1 MNSSSLATADN
12 ERLQLG
18 DVQSTQYDWAFETT
32 AQPGLY
38 NNGTDGAQPVPRGKT
53 LGGTSA
59 MNWMIHN
66 EDSRIQLDIWES
78 ICNATGWNWKSLS
91 TAFRESETM
100 FAPPPSEAADLPYI
114 AANHGASG
122 PICSIFQR
130 SVLSLFPDYLEPTLL
145 AAGFQIPEDR
155 NGGDA
160 VGGGFLPLAICPS
173 NYTRSYSGS
182 AYTAVENRS
191 NLHVITEAQV
201 TKIIWQST
209 SGSATAAGLEY
220 VTASGT
226 TNQILGR
233 EVILSAGCIQSAQI
247 LELSGVGDPSIL
259 NPLGIDTVVNLPNVG
274 RGLRDP
280 PMTNYMPIHFEIN
293 TTLTGGEYVQNFIQL
308 EPASK
313 MLSPQDY
320 AGASAWLNATPSI
333 PGLEDVQLQVF
344 KELWYT
350 DQPLIELAWQYN
362 TTNVTPY
369 ALVPLSQGSVHIQS
383 NDPLIPPTI
392 DPNYNSINATI
403 NGVEVPF
410 DMWFLAKSAQSY
422 TRQLAT
428 IAPMSSIVVSTDP
441 AWDLPFE
448 DYYDLLFQRTG
459 SSQHL
464 TGTNPM
470 LPMAAGGVVDTNLL
484 VYGTSNV
491 RIVDGSI
498 FPYQPSAHPMGLTY
512 AVAVRAA
519 RLFQGLPNGGGLTY
533 TELLPGSNSSANATA
548 VFSTSP
554 PLPTLSMFTGG
565 SGHVREQVGLT
576 TVTLLVTI
584 FVLDIL
590 CVL

>member
-1 MNSSSLATADN
+1 
-12 ERLQLG
+12 
-18 DVQSTQYDWAFETT
+18 
-32 AQPGLY
+32 
-38 NNGTDGAQPVPRGKT
+38 
-53 LGGTSA
+53 
-59 MNWMIHN
+59 
-66 EDSRIQLDIWES
+66 
-78 ICNATGWNWKSLS
+78 
-91 TAFRESETM
+91 M
-100 FAPPPSEAADLPYI
+100 FAPPTNEAADLPYI
-114 AANHGASG
+114 AANHGSSG

-130 SVLSLFPDYLEPTLL
+130 SILSLFPDYLEPTLL

-155 NGGDA
+155 NGGEA
-160 VGGGFLPLAICPS
+160 VGGGFLPLAICPF

-182 AYTAVENRS
+182 AYTAVEDRA
-191 NLHVITEAQV
+191 NLQVITNAQV
-201 TKIIWQST
+201 TKILWQST
-209 SGSATAAGLEY
+209 TGNA
-220 VTASGT
+220 TASGLQYISASGI
-226 TNQILGR
+226 TNQMLGR

-247 LELSGVGDPSIL
+247 LELSGVGDPSVL

-320 AGASAWLNATPSI
+320 AGASTWLNTTPSI
-333 PGLEDVQLQVF
+333 PGLEDVQLQIF

-369 ALVPLSQGSVHIQS
+369 ALVPLSQGSVHINS
-383 NDPLIPPTI
+383 IDPLTPPTI
-392 DPNYNSINATI
+392 NPNYNSVNATI

-428 IAPMSSIVVSTDP
+428 IAPMSSIVISTDP

-470 LPMAAGGVVDTNLL
+470 LPRSAGGVVDTNLL
-484 VYGTSNV
+484 VYGTNNV

-519 RLFQGLPNGGGLTY
+519 RLFQGLQDGGGLTY
-533 TELLPGSNSSANATA
+533 TELLPASNASANATA
-548 VFSTSP
+548 VFSPSAPRSTA
-554 PLPTLSMFTGG
+554 SMFTGG
-565 SGHVREQVGLT
+565 SGRAEVQVSFT
-576 TVTLLVTI
+576 TALLFVTI
-584 FVLDIL
+584 FLFRASHIL
-590 CVL
+590 